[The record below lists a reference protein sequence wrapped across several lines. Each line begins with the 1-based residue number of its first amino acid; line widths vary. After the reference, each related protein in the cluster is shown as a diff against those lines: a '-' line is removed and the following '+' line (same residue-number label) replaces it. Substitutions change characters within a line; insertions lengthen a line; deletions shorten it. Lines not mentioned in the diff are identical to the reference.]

1 MTAPGAAGSPK
12 NVTITQAAGSISL
25 SLSGQ
30 RLLEKAWII
39 QREYGRLTVTV
50 GNPAGIPVHMYRIFR
65 KSGSEA
71 YRFLQ
76 EMAGSAVE
84 GSSWTTND
92 AFLESGTSYTYKAV
106 AYDVLGGVIV
116 ESNEITI

>member
-12 NVTITQAAGSISL
+12 DVTVTQAAGSISL

-39 QREYGRLTVTV
+39 QREYGQLTVAI
-50 GNPAGIPVHMYRIFR
+50 GNPASAPVDVYRIFR
-65 KSGSEA
+65 KSSSEA

-76 EMAGSAVE
+76 ETAGSAVV

-92 AFLESGTSYTYKAV
+92 AFLEPGTSYTYKVV
-106 AYDVLGGVIV
+106 AYDVLGNVIV
-116 ESNEITI
+116 ESNEIIL